1 MINTD
6 FSFNSLICEQF
17 VNNLSVFQDLI
28 KSTENNIM
36 RISNKIFHQHDTL
49 LATQFQLIST
59 QNLKAGLIA
68 VDFKDPN
75 LSRLITDLNR

>member
-1 MINTD
+1 M
-6 FSFNSLICEQF
+6 
-17 VNNLSVFQDLI
+17 FQDLV

-36 RISNKIFHQHDTL
+36 RISNKIFHQHDTS

-75 LSRLITDLNR
+75 LSQLITDLNR